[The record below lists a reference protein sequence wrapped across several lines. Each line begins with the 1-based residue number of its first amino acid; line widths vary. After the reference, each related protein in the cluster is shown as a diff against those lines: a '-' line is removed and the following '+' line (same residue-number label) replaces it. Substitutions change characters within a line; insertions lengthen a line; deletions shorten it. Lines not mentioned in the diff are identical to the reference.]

1 MPKQQRYAPDSRSG
15 VSTDTKAFPPNVEPR
30 GQKRFGPP
38 PFSPRPPKQ
47 NVHNVDP
54 KGRAQPWRGPR
65 S

>member
-1 MPKQQRYAPDSRSG
+1 MPKHYEPDRGAG
-15 VSTDTKAFPPNVEPR
+15 VSSASKAFPPIVEPR

-38 PFSPRPPKQ
+38 PYPERPPVQ

-54 KGRAQPWRGPR
+54 KGRAQPWWGSR